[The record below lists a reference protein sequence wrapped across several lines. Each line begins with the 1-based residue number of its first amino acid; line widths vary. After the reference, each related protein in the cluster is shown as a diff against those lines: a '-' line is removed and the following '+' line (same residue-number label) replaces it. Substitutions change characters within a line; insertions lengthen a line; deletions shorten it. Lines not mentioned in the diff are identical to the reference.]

1 MEEKKTTK
9 VSLGKKLRNQFMAGL
24 LVMVPLGATILILVW
39 LFNSIDHILQP
50 IINRI
55 FDRDIAGVGFGVTII
70 LIYLMGVIATNVI
83 GHRII
88 KWGDSLL
95 DRVPI
100 FRLVYRSLRQILA
113 SFSVSNNTFM
123 QVVMVDFPHKGM
135 KAMAFV
141 TNEIIG
147 RDGKKNYTVLIPTAP
162 NPTTGFMQIVREED
176 VTTTK
181 ISVDEAIKMIVS
193 AGKVMPAEVCDR
205 LPCSEDRN

>member
-1 MEEKKTTK
+1 MEDRKTVK
-9 VSLGKKLRNQFMAGL
+9 VSFGKKLRNQFGAGL
-24 LVMVPLGATILILVW
+24 LVMVPLGATVLILVW

-50 IINRI
+50 IINRLVGH
-55 FDRDIAGVGFGVTII
+55 DIAGVGFGVTII
-70 LIYLMGVIATNVI
+70 LIYLAGVIATNVI

-113 SFSVSNNTFM
+113 SFSVPNNTFM

-135 KAMAFV
+135 KAIAFV
-141 TNEIIG
+141 TNEVTG
-147 RDGKKNYTVLIPTAP
+147 QDGKKNYTILIPTAP
-162 NPTTGFMQIVREED
+162 NPTTGFMEIVREED
-176 VTTTK
+176 VTPTK

-193 AGKVMPAEVCDR
+193 AGKVMPGEVSDKLR
-205 LPCSEDRN
+205 

>member
-1 MEEKKTTK
+1 MEENKTPRT
-9 VSLGKKLRNQFMAGL
+9 SFGKKLRNQFVAGL

-55 FDRDIAGVGFGVTII
+55 FGHDIAGVGFGVTII
-70 LIYLMGVIATNVI
+70 LIYVAGVITTNVI

-135 KAMAFV
+135 KALAFV
-141 TNEIIG
+141 TNEVIG
-147 RDGKKNYTVLIPTAP
+147 QDGKKNYSVLIPTAP

-176 VTTTK
+176 ITHTK

-193 AGKVMPAEVCDR
+193 AGKVMPGEMGDR
-205 LPCSEDRN
+205 LP